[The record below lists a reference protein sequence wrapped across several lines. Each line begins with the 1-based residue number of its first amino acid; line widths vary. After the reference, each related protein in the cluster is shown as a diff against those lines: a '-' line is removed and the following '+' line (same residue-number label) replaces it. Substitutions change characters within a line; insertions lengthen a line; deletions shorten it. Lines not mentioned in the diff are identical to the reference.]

1 MHYIDVVDQ
10 PSPRRCPGSKHTYRR
25 LRSRIMQIIPS
36 FEVLREV
43 FCEMPKRTAVGMVV
57 IGKMERV

>member
-25 LRSRIMQIIPS
+25 LRSRIMQTIPT
-36 FEVLREV
+36 FEVPREV
-43 FCEMPKRTAVGMVV
+43 FCKMPKRTAVGMVV
-57 IGKMERV
+57 IGEMESV